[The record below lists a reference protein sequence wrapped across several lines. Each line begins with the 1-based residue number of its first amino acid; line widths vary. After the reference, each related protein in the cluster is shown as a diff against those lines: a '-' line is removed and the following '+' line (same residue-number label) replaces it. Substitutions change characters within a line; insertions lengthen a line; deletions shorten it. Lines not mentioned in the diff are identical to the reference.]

1 MRGYAKNGVAQ
12 AIREAGGEIYA
23 ITSEPQTLARNAQE
37 DWETGLVHI
46 GDPHHEISA
55 ACAERGW
62 LSLFVN
68 EFGHR
73 EAERPTSDWVA
84 HPKGYFQPGVL
95 VLDPT
100 GRVLY
105 RWRSRPTRKNVGGAI
120 SRPTAGHVW
129 SRVQVARLEPSGAPD
144 APPDQNPEMDTPAV
158 PFPLFI
164 LLVLANGWFL
174 GPVFFDQRAG
184 EGDTVLRRQRN
195 AFIRIGLFAA
205 AWIAAGAFL
214 PGWLV
219 GTAFVAWVAKVAPGV
234 RMIYERFQNV
244 GATEEPV

>member
-1 MRGYAKNGVAQ
+1 MVQ

-23 ITSEPQTLARNAQE
+23 ITSEPHTLARNAQQ
-37 DWETGLVHI
+37 DWETGLEHI

-73 EAERPTSDWVA
+73 ETERPGSDWVS

-95 VLDPT
+95 VLDRS

-105 RWRSRPTRKNVGGAI
+105 RWRSRPSRKNVGGAI
-120 SRPTAGHVW
+120 SRPTPAHVW
-129 SRVQVARLEPSGAPD
+129 SRVQEARLEPVGAAD
-144 APPDQNPEMDTPAV
+144 APPDENPEMDSPPV
-158 PFPLFI
+158 PFPLFVM
-164 LLVLANGWFL
+164 LLLANGWFL
-174 GPVFFDQRAG
+174 RPEFFDQRPG
-184 EGDTVLRRQRN
+184 DDTVPRRQRN
-195 AFIRIGLFAA
+195 ALIRLGLFVA
-205 AWIAAGAFL
+205 AWIAAGALL

-219 GTAFVAWVAKVAPGV
+219 GIAFVAWMAKVAPGV

-244 GATEEPV
+244 GATEEPA